1 MALRTWGTIEALNG
15 AIARL
20 IPLQSDVR
28 LSAAEQALCGE
39 LQQADQLALNAMNA
53 QGIIPQQGQR
63 NARATQIEDKVHA
76 LGIVE
81 ANHSEEISPD
91 EFYNAMDLSM
101 DCATAIRDGVNTFIS
116 DLGEGL

>member
-20 IPLQSDVR
+20 IPLQTDSR

-39 LQQADQLALNAMNA
+39 LQQADELALNAMNA
-53 QGIIPQQGQR
+53 QGIIPGGQR
-63 NARATQIEDKVHA
+63 NARAQQIEDKVYA
-76 LGIVE
+76 LGVVE
-81 ANHSEEISPD
+81 GNHEDEISPD

-101 DCATAIRDGVNTFIS
+101 DCATAIRAGVNTFIS